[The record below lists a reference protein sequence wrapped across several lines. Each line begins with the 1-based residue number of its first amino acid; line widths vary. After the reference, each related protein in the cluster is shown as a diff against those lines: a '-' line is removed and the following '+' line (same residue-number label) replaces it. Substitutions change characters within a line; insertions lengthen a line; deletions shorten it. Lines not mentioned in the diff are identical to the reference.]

1 MEGALNSPGDFNAL
15 DLGDILAAHSRMI
28 VMSVICS
35 VPDCV
40 EADKVIVAFGDL
52 LKDSLEHNWDEQ
64 RTIIASHAN

>member
-1 MEGALNSPGDFNAL
+1 MKGALNSPGEFNAL
-15 DLGDILAAHSRMI
+15 DLGDIFAQPHDRHVRDL
-28 VMSVICS
+28 S

-40 EADKVIVAFGDL
+40 EADKVIVALGDL

>member
-1 MEGALNSPGDFNAL
+1 MEGALNSPGFNAL

-28 VMSVICS
+28 VMSVIYS

-52 LKDSLEHNWDEQ
+52 LKDLLEHNWDEQ